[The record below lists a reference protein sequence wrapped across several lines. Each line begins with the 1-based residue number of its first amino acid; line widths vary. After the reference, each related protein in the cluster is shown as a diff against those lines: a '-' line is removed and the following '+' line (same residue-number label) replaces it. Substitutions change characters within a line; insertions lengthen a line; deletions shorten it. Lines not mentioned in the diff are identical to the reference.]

1 MWVMKAWSTI
11 WISPKQDPGGMFS
24 FCFSKEMD
32 KQSNY
37 TAIKPNNLG
46 RIRSGRG
53 RRVRGDQIQVVE
65 FINQS
70 NYKAKCSKI

>member
-37 TAIKPNNLG
+37 TAN
-46 RIRSGRG
+46 
-53 RRVRGDQIQVVE
+53 
-65 FINQS
+65 
-70 NYKAKCSKI
+70 